1 MVKRAEVD
9 YDDEARLL
17 VHRLGDHDDRMH
29 GCVLEVYARGCKCG
43 NMVGC
48 KSHGQVWQ
56 LGWGWTFNG

>member
-29 GCVLEVYARGCKCG
+29 GFR
-43 NMVGC
+43 
-48 KSHGQVWQ
+48 
-56 LGWGWTFNG
+56 